1 VTSPHDPPAPP
12 RRKRRRRR
20 RSKEAN
26 LVWAGVFFLLGVVGL
41 LLPIVPQ
48 VPFFVMS
55 LFFLSF
61 VFPGVRKAMRRFLRR
76 HPRVERSFRR
86 WRDRARRRR
95 REVILRER
103 EFAAR
108 MRREG

>member
-1 VTSPHDPPAPP
+1 V
-12 RRKRRRRR
+12 
-20 RSKEAN
+20 
-26 LVWAGVFFLLGVVGL
+26 LGVVGL

-55 LFFLSF
+55 LFFLSL

-76 HPRVERSFRR
+76 HPRIEKSFRK
-86 WRDRARRRR
+86 WRDKARRKR
-95 REVILRER
+95 RELILRER

-108 MRREG
+108 MRRD